1 MASLMSRKPCLV
13 LFLQGP
19 PLPCPLRLILGL
31 FFCFAIV
38 WSSHFSGLSSR
49 ITFSE
54 SLPSHLKQFTPSC
67 YSHYPHFTGEKNEV
81 EFFHFFSKWIKKVAP
96 LPKLCYAITWH
107 IVTHHMLQGMMIP
120 AEMFREMCTFRRIW
134 CRPCNFLTSSLILR
148 KSSPHSELQVCVLF
162 CFVVK
167 KKKRDWVRY
176 FFSPSNYAP

>member
-19 PLPCPLRLILGL
+19 PYPVLLRLILGL

-38 WSSHFSGLSSR
+38 WSSHFSGLSSC

-81 EFFHFFSKWIKKVAP
+81 EFFHLFSKWIKKVAP
-96 LPKLCYAITWH
+96 LPKLCDAITWH
-107 IVTHHMLQGMMIP
+107 IVTHRMLQGMMIP

-134 CRPCNFLTSSLILR
+134 CRPVTSSQALWSWGSQVLILSF
-148 KSSPHSELQVCVLF
+148 KCVF
-162 CFVVK
+162 CFVLL
-167 KKKRDWVRY
+167 
-176 FFSPSNYAP
+176 